1 MLGAFKIKDPSACS
15 SSHPD
20 CYTDTFCPYYQQV
33 SHVVSPVGAW
43 GSVEATPL
51 LGAAAAWPEGSWRP
65 YSLCADSQTAAAS
78 FSYTPLFCHTEV
90 SIIQL

>member
-1 MLGAFKIKDPSACS
+1 MLGAFKIKDSSACS

-33 SHVVSPVGAW
+33 SNVVSPVGAW

-51 LGAAAAWPEGSWRP
+51 LGEAAAWPEGSWRP
-65 YSLCADSQTAAAS
+65 YSLCADSQTGRQQ
-78 FSYTPLFCHTEV
+78 PLLSHTLPPFV
-90 SIIQL
+90 TQGL